1 MGCLL
6 TKYDQLKHDKY
17 QVYME
22 ILRILDT
29 YQEATYHDCHWYLV
43 ATIFQT

>member
-17 QVYME
+17 QIYME
-22 ILRILDT
+22 TLRILDT
-29 YQEATYHDCHWYLV
+29 Y
-43 ATIFQT
+43 